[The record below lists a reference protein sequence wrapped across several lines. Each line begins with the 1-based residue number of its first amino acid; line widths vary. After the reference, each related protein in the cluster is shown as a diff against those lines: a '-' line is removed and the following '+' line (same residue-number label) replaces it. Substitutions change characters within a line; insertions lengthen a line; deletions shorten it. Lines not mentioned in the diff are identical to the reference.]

1 MELEFLHCFETV
13 ARLQSITLASDE
25 LNLSPSAIS
34 SGLRKLEAELNCS
47 LFERTPRGVVLT
59 QNGEYFRKWANKNS
73 GFLSQLQKDLRV
85 TATKQGTLRIGTA
98 IESDTLFI
106 LLSYFQKNHP
116 NVKVEVLGERFLL
129 ENYLMS
135 DLDAFVVSENDK
147 RDLPGVFLAQRKT
160 IFVLMRDEHPLSN
173 RQSLSLDDLK
183 GQRFVFSEHNGELE
197 WTFDFC
203 CEHGFVPDVQ
213 FLCEDYDGRLDV
225 VAHSDIL
232 AIGYNTMRLL
242 RESMRGIKAIPLE
255 TGEEMNKRFFLVW
268 RKEHLNPLVELLI
281 KDALE
286 FTEKGRDYFL
296 NK

>member
-1 MELEFLHCFETV
+1 MELDFLHCFETV
-13 ARLQSITLASDE
+13 ARLQSITLASDV

-47 LFERTPRGVVLT
+47 LFERTPKGEVLT
-59 QNGEYFRKWANKNS
+59 PTGEYFRKWANKNS
-73 GFLSQLQKDLRV
+73 DFLPQLQNNLRK
-85 TATKQGTLRIGTA
+85 TASEQGTLRIGTA

-106 LLSYFQKNHP
+106 LLSFFRKNHP
-116 NVKVEVLGERFLL
+116 NVRIEILGERFLL

-135 DLDAFVVSENDK
+135 DLDAFVVPENDK
-147 RDLPGVFLAQRKT
+147 RDLPGILLAHRRT
-160 IFVLMRDEHPLSN
+160 IFVLMRDEHPLAN
-173 RQSLSLDDLK
+173 RHSLSLEDLR
-183 GQRFVFSEHNGELE
+183 GQRFVFSEHNGKLE

-203 CEHGFVPDVQ
+203 CEHGFIPDVQ
-213 FLCEDYDGRLDV
+213 FLGEDYDGRLDV
-225 VAHSDIL
+225 VAHSDML

-281 KDALE
+281 NDALE

-296 NK
+296 YK

>member
-59 QNGEYFRKWANKNS
+59 PNGEYFRKWANKNS

-85 TATKQGTLRIGTA
+85 TATQQGTLRIGTA